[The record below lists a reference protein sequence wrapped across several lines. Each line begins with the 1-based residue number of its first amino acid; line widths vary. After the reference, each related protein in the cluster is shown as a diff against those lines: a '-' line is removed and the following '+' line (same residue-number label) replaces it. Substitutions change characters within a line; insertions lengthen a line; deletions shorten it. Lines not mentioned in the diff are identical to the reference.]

1 MLYIK
6 TGIPELTVPSKSSAF
21 NLPLKLMGNCS
32 ISKIAIMPTDDKS
45 TRINE
50 LGNTPKVGTMM
61 RMKRKLAPQM
71 AERLISRIKSVV
83 FKKIP

>member
-1 MLYIK
+1 
-6 TGIPELTVPSKSSAF
+6 
-21 NLPLKLMGNCS
+21 
-32 ISKIAIMPTDDKS
+32 
-45 TRINE
+45 
-50 LGNTPKVGTMM
+50 VGTMM